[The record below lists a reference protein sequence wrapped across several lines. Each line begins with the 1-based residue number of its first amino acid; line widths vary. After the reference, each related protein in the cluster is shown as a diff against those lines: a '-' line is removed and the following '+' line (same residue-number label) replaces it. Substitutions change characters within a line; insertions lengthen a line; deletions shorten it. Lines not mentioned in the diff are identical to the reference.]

1 MRRNQCEY
9 LGRFFQEHAT
19 SLLTPC
25 RVTSHSWRDI
35 LEMSLSG
42 PSSRRRMLKCMAQ
55 IAVYIAHLRGAK
67 TPVKIAGT
75 QPAEHLGPRSQVLCG
90 GMMSFVFFSN
100 QKGTRETWHAIFL
113 QLFPF
118 LSKTPECASYWN
130 FYNDRV
136 VKANC
141 RKL

>member
-1 MRRNQCEY
+1 MTRNQCEY
-9 LGRFFQEHAT
+9 FGRFIQEREAT

-75 QPAEHLGPRSQVLCG
+75 RPAEHLSLQGDG
-90 GMMSFVFFSN
+90 GA
-100 QKGTRETWHAIFL
+100 KI
-113 QLFPF
+113 
-118 LSKTPECASYWN
+118 CAEE
-130 FYNDRV
+130 
-136 VKANC
+136 
-141 RKL
+141 